1 MKAGGVAFYGGLSIP
16 TQLLTVKI
24 CQGLFMKI
32 SQLILAYRPTNKF
45 SFIID
50 RKHYN
55 IVSQKIS
62 SWHSDQEDR
71 VTLIYRG

>member
-1 MKAGGVAFYGGLSIP
+1 
-16 TQLLTVKI
+16 
-24 CQGLFMKI
+24 MKI